1 MKEDFERRPSGKA
14 YLSVETALW
23 ILFAVL
29 ALVLRLVRLDAAP
42 LNAQEAREAMLAWRA
57 ATGQGMPGGSYSPVL
72 LALNAL
78 LFTLC
83 GTSDSLARL
92 WPALFGSA
100 LVLIPWLL
108 RQRIGRVG
116 ALAASLYL
124 ALSPT
129 ALVASRQLDGVT
141 LVVLGGMALL
151 GGLVRFLEADHGVTD
166 GRATAGRPWLAF
178 SAGGLALAVTS
189 SPSAYGLLLSMALSW
204 LLLAWVW
211 PDEGT
216 RRMWERLRPHAAYLL
231 LVFLLAALALGT
243 GLGWNPTGL
252 GVAGGFLPAWIARF
266 APVMDRAASPLALL
280 AVYEP
285 LGLLFGL
292 GGLVWAIQRGHRV
305 GVLLGLWASLGTLL
319 AALMPGRLPL
329 DVFWGLLPLAML
341 AGVAT
346 ESLVQNLRERGAWLS
361 EGLYVPVVAILWI
374 HLVLMLGRYAA
385 SGRPEDMALA
395 LLTAALQVLLAM
407 IFALA
412 MKAESAFRAL
422 SVGTGIVLLAITF
435 AAGWRG
441 AIVLPADP
449 REIVVGEPTA
459 VEVRDLVQT
468 LRSLSWRETGLPTTI
483 PFTFEAAPDSVLAW
497 YLRDFSAARRVE
509 ELRVEEGEG
518 SPLVTERHDLS
529 GGAVGS
535 GALGSAAQYVG
546 QDFVLR
552 RHWDPGEIVCAWE
565 WPPRCNAAVKWWMFR
580 STSTFPMAGQWAVL
594 WLSEGVEGE

>member
-1 MKEDFERRPSGKA
+1 MTNDQCQMKDNRLNRST
-14 YLSVETALW
+14 LTVEMALW
-23 ILFAVL
+23 ILVAVL

-57 ATGQGMPGGSYSPVL
+57 ATGQGMPEGSYSPVL
-72 LALNAL
+72 LVLNAL

-83 GTSDSLARL
+83 GTGDSLARL
-92 WPALFGSA
+92 WPALLGSA

-116 ALAASLYL
+116 ALAASVYL

-129 ALVASRQLDGVT
+129 ALVASRQLDGAT
-141 LVVLGGMALL
+141 LVALGGMALL
-151 GGLVRFLEADHGVTD
+151 GGLVRFVEADP
-166 GRATAGRPWLAF
+166 RATVCRLWLAF
-178 SAGGLALAVTS
+178 AAGGLALAVAS
-189 SPSAYGLLLSMALSW
+189 SPSAYGLLLSMVLSW

-231 LVFLLAALALGT
+231 LVFLLAVLALGT

-252 GVAGGFLPAWIARF
+252 GVAGGFLPAWITRF
-266 APVMDRAASPLALL
+266 APVMDRVASPLILL

-285 LGLLFGL
+285 LGLLFGI
-292 GGLVWAIQRGHRV
+292 GGLVWAIQRGHRA
-305 GVLLGLWASLGTLL
+305 GALLGLWASLGTLL
-319 AALMPGRLPL
+319 ATLMPGRLPS
-329 DVFWGLLPLAML
+329 DVSWGLLPLAML

-346 ESLVQNLRERGAWLS
+346 ESLVQNLRERGTWLS
-361 EGLYVPVVAILWI
+361 EGLYVPVVVILWI

-412 MKAESAFRAL
+412 MKTESAFRAL
-422 SVGTGIVLLAITF
+422 GVGTGIVLLAITF

-441 AIVLPADP
+441 ATVLPADP
-449 REIVVGEPTA
+449 REIVMGDPTA
-459 VEVRDLVQT
+459 AEVRDLVQT
-468 LRSLSWRETGLPTTI
+468 LRSLSWRETGLPTTMA
-483 PFTFEAAPDSVLAW
+483 FTYEAAPDSVLAW
-497 YLRDFSAARRVE
+497 YLSDFSAARRVE

-518 SPLVTERHDLS
+518 LPLVTERHDLS
-529 GGAVGS
+529 EGALGS
-535 GALGSAAQYVG
+535 GALGSAVQYVG
-546 QDFVLR
+546 QDFVLQR
-552 RHWDPGEIVCAWE
+552 DWDPGEIACVWE

-580 STSTFPMAGQWAVL
+580 STSTFPVADQWAVL
-594 WLSEGVEGE
+594 WLPEGTEDE